1 MNDKNKGNCDGQ
13 SVIKKRTGAKK
24 LASRRVGTKKA
35 KRRDTVVRGDDAT
48 KQEEEG
54 NDDDEDDAEGR
65 LRTFCHG
72 PGDSA
77 RVMM

>member
-13 SVIKKRTGAKK
+13 SVIKTRTGAKK
-24 LASRRVGTKKA
+24 LVSRRVGTKSEA
-35 KRRDTVVRGDDAT
+35 TRHGGTGGDAT

-54 NDDDEDDAEGR
+54 NDDEDDAEGR

-72 PGDSA
+72 LGDSA